1 MKDALSI
8 DRVNK
13 THPKAR
19 NAFKQ
24 FIEAAERELDIT
36 LRVTYGLRTK
46 AEQDALYAQGRTKP
60 GKIITNAKG
69 GQSYHNYGLAIDV
82 VPMVKNK
89 PDWNYDFSKLA
100 PIAARFGIAWGGNFK
115 NLVDKPHFEI
125 TFGFKVSQLADITAD
140 RLGYTLI

>member
-1 MKDALSI
+1 
-8 DRVNK
+8 
-13 THPKAR
+13 
-19 NAFKQ
+19 
-24 FIEAAERELDIT
+24 
-36 LRVTYGLRTK
+36 
-46 AEQDALYAQGRTKP
+46 
-60 GKIITNAKG
+60 
-69 GQSYHNYGLAIDV
+69 
-82 VPMVKNK
+82 MVKNK